1 MHYTSLRKSPFYS
14 ELKTIQFCFSLY
26 EIFPMMADNTAA
38 WQAGMQMAAI
48 VVTLVMAVVS
58 GFITGKM
65 ADIVVTLIKAVVSGL
80 ITGKN
85 GGYCGYPP

>member
-1 MHYTSLRKSPFYS
+1 
-14 ELKTIQFCFSLY
+14 
-26 EIFPMMADNTAA
+26 MMADNTAA

-85 GGYCGYPP
+85 GGYCGYPPHGSRFWSCHRL